1 MSEWVL
7 AQHVII
13 QWAYHFLGGLLGSM
27 SYGMVMGLR
36 GKILF
41 HSSCVGGIAWLAY
54 KVLDQY
60 IDGAIVPYFIAT
72 VIFALM
78 SEIYARVFRTPT
90 TVFLLVGM
98 LPLVPGYGIYDTML
112 TLVKNDIP
120 SFLSKGLETME
131 IAGALAMGIL
141 LVSTIFN
148 LVTQYKHPLL
158 NRRKLAEAKYL
169 SQEHDVQEIR
179 KNMHRRRVSLVDNEE
194 TKEKQVQQV
203 KEKQAQQVS
212 DDPKEKA

>member
-1 MSEWVL
+1 MSMNEWIL
-7 AQHVII
+7 QQHII
-13 QWAYHFLGGLLGSM
+13 VQWGYHFLGGLLGSM

-54 KVLDQY
+54 KVLDQC
-60 IDGAIVPYFIAT
+60 IDGSIVPYFIAT

-179 KNMHRRRVSLVDNEE
+179 KNIHRRQVSLAEEEDDETNEE
-194 TKEKQVQQV
+194 QQSPS
-203 KEKQAQQVS
+203 QSPNQS
-212 DDPKEKA
+212 RD